1 MKITCII
8 FLNFFSSYIRYIHN
22 DPIYTFSQQ
31 KAARADILGRLISFV
46 IPGTSERR
54 QQHRELSLLDR
65 AEVSCVCKLL
75 IADPCGFLPRS
86 RRTTRHAVSTQG
98 HQYLHRRPVDVV
110 LTSCSFDPASRVKLP
125 QISEL
130 PVRRQNE
137 KDSGCV

>member
-1 MKITCII
+1 MKITCTI

-22 DPIYTFSQQ
+22 DPIYIAYVLTTKSCSSRYFGPLNQLCDS
-31 KAARADILGRLISFV
+31 G
-46 IPGTSERR
+46 
-54 QQHRELSLLDR
+54 HRELSLLDR
-65 AEVSCVCKLL
+65 AEVSCVCKLM